1 MFLDEAT
8 SALDNLTQ
16 WVVSRSVSELPI
28 TRAVIAHRLST
39 IAAADRVI
47 VIAGGRVVQDGQ
59 FDDLANT
66 PGPFAE
72 LIARQL
78 L

>member
-1 MFLDEAT
+1 M
-8 SALDNLTQ
+8 
-16 WVVSRSVSELPI
+16 V
-28 TRAVIAHRLST
+28 
-39 IAAADRVI
+39 
-47 VIAGGRVVQDGQ
+47 VIAGGRVVQDGP
-59 FDDLANT
+59 FDDLAGS

>member
-16 WVVSRSVSELPI
+16 WVVSRTVSELPI
-28 TRAVIAHRLST
+28 TRVVIAHRLST

-47 VIAGGRVVQDGQ
+47 VIAGGRVVQDGP

>member
-1 MFLDEAT
+1 M
-8 SALDNLTQ
+8 
-16 WVVSRSVSELPI
+16 
-28 TRAVIAHRLST
+28 IAHRLST

-47 VIAGGRVVQDGQ
+47 VIAGGRVVQDGP
-59 FDDLANT
+59 FDDLSNT